1 MWGCVVPVPTGAAV
15 LRSPDLVVR
24 LPSAPAAT
32 GGPFGVGWPPGG
44 GIRGRIWSQN
54 RPAGDRGASGGPRAA
69 GWVRP
74 EQPGTAGRY
83 GGAGAAGSGG
93 GVLLG
98 RARYGPLRPIAH
110 TPTLTQTYPRNYA
123 VSRYS
128 ICRVPSL
135 HRPRGQIHRLLK
147 VGQRVAAGSSSVGAP
162 GVILLARIPDP
173 GFSHDTPAPGGGV
186 CAGDRPSRPKTE
198 MGRAPENAR
207 PATEETEQ

>member
-1 MWGCVVPVPTGAAV
+1 MLRVECGAV
-15 LRSPDLVVR
+15 LCPSPRVPPCSAR
-24 LPSAPAAT
+24 LTLWSGSPPLPPLPAALS
-32 GGPFGVGWPPGG
+32 GVVGPQEVGYEDGFGRR
-44 GIRGRIWSQN
+44 IALRGTEAL
-54 RPAGDRGASGGPRAA
+54 AGDRGASGGPWESPR
-69 GWVRP
+69 R
-74 EQPGTAGRY
+74 R
-83 GGAGAAGSGG
+83 
-93 GVLLG
+93 
-98 RARYGPLRPIAH
+98 PLRPIAH

-135 HRPRGQIHRLLK
+135 HRPQGQIHRLLG
-147 VGQRVAAGSSSVGAP
+147 VGKRAAAGSSSVGAP

-173 GFSHDTPAPGGGV
+173 GFSHGTPAPGGGV